1 MEGKCTVADPNV
13 ADLDAYPSW
22 MTSKN
27 GLPLFSEADWQL
39 TPKAVRLFV
48 LRLHALVGEVEQL
61 RREVDRLKGIVRS
74 DSSNSSK
81 PPSSDSPYTK
91 GKSAEKSS
99 GKRGAKKGHAGHRQ
113 TMLTPTE
120 TRHLKPTQ
128 CSCGNREFPETAA
141 YYTHQLIELP
151 EIQMKVTHFVL
162 HKGQCPCC
170 GKLNKALI
178 PQEHRY
184 GYGPRLTAM
193 IGEMAGSQGESRT
206 LIQSFCFSVLGFS
219 ISLGAIQK
227 AIDRAARAIE
237 PHYER
242 IAQRAR
248 RAEVNHVDET
258 SWFQNGVLIWLWVM
272 VSSKA
277 ALFMIHS
284 KRSKAAFDSLIKD
297 WMGILVSD
305 GYGVY
310 RKWVGL
316 RQTCLAHL
324 IRDAKAL
331 SQRSDKQIADFGRW
345 ATAELQRL
353 CKMAHAPPNVGQW
366 GAFYARLIRL
376 ISTNIHRK
384 DEAGKFAKR
393 LLREMDSLWVF
404 LHEEGVSPTNNFAE
418 RVIRFAVMWR
428 KRSFG
433 TASDKGNRWVERILS
448 LRQTCRLHAKAT
460 FPVLVDALNSY
471 FQGTTPDLVWIG
483 QPSSPVPQTAP
494 P

>member
-1 MEGKCTVADPNV
+1 MEEKRSPQEPNV
-13 ADLDAYPSW
+13 NAYPSW
-22 MTSKN
+22 LISKD
-27 GLPLFSEADWQL
+27 GLAPFSEVDWQL

-61 RREVDRLKGIVRS
+61 RREVERLKGVVRS

-91 GKSAEKSS
+91 GKSPEKP
-99 GKRGAKKGHAGHRQ
+99 RGRRGGKKGHKGHRQ
-113 TMLTPTE
+113 AMLDPTE

-128 CSCGNREFPETAA
+128 CPCGNREFPDTAP
-141 YYTHQLIELP
+141 YYTHQVIELP
-151 EIQMKVTHFVL
+151 EINMAVTHFVL
-162 HKGQCPCC
+162 HKGHCPCC

-178 PQEHRY
+178 PKEHRC

-193 IGEMAGSQGESRT
+193 IGEMAGNQGESRT
-206 LIQSFCFSVLGFS
+206 LIQNFCWSVLGFS

-227 AIDRAARAIE
+227 VIDRVATAIE

-242 IAQRAR
+242 IAQQAR
-248 RAEVNHVDET
+248 RAKVNHVDET
-258 SWFQNGVLIWLWVM
+258 SWFQNGVLMWLWVM

-284 KRSKAAFDSLIKD
+284 NRSKAAFDTLIQD

-305 GYGVY
+305 GYGLY

-316 RQTCLAHL
+316 RQSCLAHL
-324 IRDAKAL
+324 IRNAKAL
-331 SQRSDKQIADFGRW
+331 SQRSDPEIAAFGRW

-353 CKMAHAPPNVGQW
+353 CHMAHAPPTLGQW

-384 DEAGKFAKR
+384 DEAGKFARR
-393 LLREMDSLWVF
+393 LLKEMDSLWVF
-404 LHEEGVSPTNNFAE
+404 LYKEGVCPTNNFAE

-448 LRQTCRLHAKAT
+448 LRQTCRLQGRAT
-460 FPVLVDALNSY
+460 FPVLVDAVNSY
-471 FQGTTPDLVWIG
+471 FQGTTPDLAWIT
-483 QPSSPVPQTAP
+483 QTSTPVPQTAP

>member
-1 MEGKCTVADPNV
+1 MGLMDTKDPT
-13 ADLDAYPSW
+13 DLGTYPSFLIG
-22 MTSKN
+22 KD
-27 GLPLFSEADWQL
+27 GIPVVSEMDWQL

-91 GKSAEKSS
+91 GKSPEKPH
-99 GKRGAKKGHAGHRQ
+99 GKRGAKKGHTGHRQ
-113 TMLTPTE
+113 AMLDPTE
-120 TRHLKPTQ
+120 TRHLRPTQ
-128 CSCGNREFPETAA
+128 CPCGNREFPETAP
-141 YYTHQLIELP
+141 YYTHQVIELP
-151 EIQMKVTHFVL
+151 EIKMEVTHFVL
-162 HKGQCPCC
+162 YKGHCPCC

-178 PQEHRY
+178 PKEHRC
-184 GYGPRLTAM
+184 GYGSRLTAM
-193 IGEMAGSQGESRT
+193 IGEMAGNQGESRT
-206 LIQSFCFSVLGFS
+206 LIQGFCSSVLGFS

-227 AIDRAARAIE
+227 LIDRVTKAIE

-242 IAQRAR
+242 IAQQAR
-248 RAEVNHVDET
+248 KADVNHVDET
-258 SWFQNGVLIWLWVM
+258 SWFQNGVLMWLWVM
-272 VSSKA
+272 VSSKV

-284 KRSKAAFDSLIKD
+284 KRSKAAFDSLIQD
-297 WMGILVSD
+297 WRGILVSD
-305 GYGVY
+305 GYGLY

-316 RQTCLAHL
+316 RQSCLAHL
-324 IRDAKAL
+324 IRNAKAL
-331 SQRSDKQIADFGRW
+331 GERSDPEIAAFGHW

-353 CKMAHAPPNVGQW
+353 CHMAHAPPTVGQW

-384 DEAGKFAKR
+384 DEAGKFARR
-393 LLREMDSLWVF
+393 LLKEMDSLWVF
-404 LHEEGVSPTNNFAE
+404 LYEQGVSPTNNFAE
-418 RVIRFAVMWR
+418 RIIRFAVIWR

-433 TASDKGNRWVERILS
+433 TASEKGNRWVERILS

-471 FQGTTPDLVWIG
+471 FQGTTPDLAWIG
-483 QPSSPVPQTAP
+483 QHSTALPQTAP

>member
-1 MEGKCTVADPNV
+1 MKRREDTQ
-13 ADLDAYPSW
+13 DLDSFPSFL
-22 MTSKN
+22 TPQG
-27 GLPLFSEADWQL
+27 GLPPFSEVDWQL
-39 TPKAVRLFV
+39 TPKPVRAYL
-48 LRLHALVGEVEQL
+48 LLLHAQQEALVRRVEQIEAIL
-61 RREVDRLKGIVRS
+61 GR

-91 GKSAEKSS
+91 GKSPEKPH
-99 GKRGAKKGHAGHRQ
+99 GKRGAKKGHPGHRQ
-113 TMLTPTE
+113 AMLDPTE

-128 CSCGNREFPETAA
+128 CPCGNREFPETAP
-141 YYTHQLIELP
+141 YYTHQVIELP

-162 HKGQCPCC
+162 HKSHCPCC

-178 PQEHRY
+178 PQEHRF

-193 IGEMAGSQGESRT
+193 IGELAGKQGESRS
-206 LIQSFCFSVLGFS
+206 LIQSFCSSVLGFS

-227 AIDRAARAIE
+227 AIDRVAKAIE

-242 IAQRAR
+242 IAQHAR

-258 SWFQNGVLIWLWVM
+258 SWFQNGVLMWLWVM
-272 VSSKA
+272 VSSTA

-284 KRSKAAFDSLIKD
+284 NRSKAAFESLIQD
-297 WMGILVSD
+297 WMGIVVSD

-331 SQRSDKQIADFGRW
+331 SKKNDKQIAAFGRW

-353 CKMAHAPPNVGQW
+353 CHMAHAPPNVGQW

-384 DEAGKFAKR
+384 DEAGKFARR
-393 LLREMDSLWVF
+393 LLKEIDSLWVF

-448 LRQTCRLHAKAT
+448 LRQTCRLQARAT
-460 FPVLVDALNSY
+460 FPVLVDAVDSY
-471 FQGTTPDLVWIG
+471 FQGTTPDLAWIA
-483 QPSSPVPQTAP
+483 QPSNPVPKAAP
-494 P
+494 L

>member
-1 MEGKCTVADPNV
+1 MEEKRSPQDSNV
-13 ADLDAYPSW
+13 DAYPSW
-22 MTSKN
+22 LISKDD
-27 GLPLFSEADWQL
+27 LPPFSEVDWQL
-39 TPKAVRLFV
+39 TPKAVRLFL

-61 RREVDRLKGIVRS
+61 RREVERLKGVVRS

-91 GKSAEKSS
+91 GKSPGKPHR
-99 GKRGAKKGHAGHRQ
+99 KRGAKKGHKGHRQ
-113 TMLTPTE
+113 AMLDPTE

-128 CSCGNREFPETAA
+128 CPCGNREFPDTAP
-141 YYTHQLIELP
+141 YYTHQVIELP
-151 EIQMKVTHFVL
+151 EINMAVTHFVL
-162 HKGQCPCC
+162 HKGHCPCC

-178 PQEHRY
+178 PKEHRC

-193 IGEMAGSQGESRT
+193 IGEMAGNQGESRT
-206 LIQSFCFSVLGFS
+206 LIQNFCWSVLGLS

-227 AIDRAARAIE
+227 VIDRVARAIE

-242 IAQRAR
+242 IAQQAR

-258 SWFQNGVLIWLWVM
+258 SWFQNGVLMWLWVM

-284 KRSKAAFDSLIKD
+284 NRSKAAFDTLIQD
-297 WMGILVSD
+297 WVGILVSD
-305 GYGVY
+305 GYGLY

-316 RQTCLAHL
+316 RQSCLAHL
-324 IRDAKAL
+324 IRNAKAL
-331 SQRSDKQIADFGRW
+331 SQRSNPEIAAFGRW

-353 CKMAHAPPNVGQW
+353 CHMAHAPPTVGQW

-384 DEAGKFAKR
+384 DEAGKFARR
-393 LLREMDSLWVF
+393 LLKEMDSLWVF
-404 LHEEGVSPTNNFAE
+404 LYKEGVCPTNNFAE

-448 LRQTCRLHAKAT
+448 LRQTCRLHGRAT
-460 FPVLVDALNSY
+460 FPVLVDAVNSY
-471 FQGTTPDLVWIG
+471 FQGTTPHLAWITHTST
-483 QPSSPVPQTAP
+483 PMPQTATP
-494 P
+494 

>member
-1 MEGKCTVADPNV
+1 MEEKRSPQDSNV
-13 ADLDAYPSW
+13 DAYPSW
-22 MTSKN
+22 LISKD
-27 GLPLFSEADWQL
+27 GLSPFSEVDWQL
-39 TPKAVRLFV
+39 TPKAVRLFL

-61 RREVDRLKGIVRS
+61 RREVERLKDVVRS

-91 GKSAEKSS
+91 GKSPEKPHR
-99 GKRGAKKGHAGHRQ
+99 KRGAKKGHRGHRQ
-113 TMLTPTE
+113 VMLDPTE

-128 CSCGNREFPETAA
+128 CPCGNREFPDTAP
-141 YYTHQLIELP
+141 YYTHQVIELP
-151 EIQMKVTHFVL
+151 EIKMAVTHFVL

-178 PQEHRY
+178 PKEHRY

-193 IGEMAGSQGESRT
+193 IGEMAGNQGESRT
-206 LIQSFCFSVLGFS
+206 LIQNFCCSVLGLS

-227 AIDRAARAIE
+227 VIDRVATAIE

-242 IAQRAR
+242 IAQQAR

-258 SWFQNGVLIWLWVM
+258 SWFQNGVLMWLWVM

-284 KRSKAAFDSLIKD
+284 NRSKAAFDTLIQD
-297 WMGILVSD
+297 WVGILVSD
-305 GYGVY
+305 GYGLY

-316 RQTCLAHL
+316 RQSCLAHL
-324 IRDAKAL
+324 IRNAKAL
-331 SQRSDKQIADFGRW
+331 SQRSDPEIAAFGRW

-353 CKMAHAPPNVGQW
+353 CHMAHAPPTVGQW
-366 GAFYARLIRL
+366 GAFYARFIRL

-384 DEAGKFAKR
+384 DEAGKFARR
-393 LLREMDSLWVF
+393 LLKEMDSLWVF
-404 LHEEGVSPTNNFAE
+404 LYKEGVSPTNNFAE

-433 TASDKGNRWVERILS
+433 TASEKGNRWVERILS
-448 LRQTCRLHAKAT
+448 LRQTCRLQTTAT
-460 FPVLVDALNSY
+460 FPVLVDAVNSY
-471 FQGTTPDLVWIG
+471 FQGTTPDLAWIA
-483 QPSSPVPQTAP
+483 QTSTPVPKTAP